1 MNRRMIS
8 LLLAVVLVL
17 SLVGC
22 KTKAKEEPIA
32 AAPIPEGF
40 FDQTKPADET
50 ETPAVTEKEQEE
62 EPTTT
67 SEEPTDGVQS
77 EETKETEATDA
88 TEATEETQKP
98 TNTIVQMTQYEW
110 YHSLTGEQQMAYME
124 TFESMDA
131 FFDWYNAAKEEHE
144 KERPSIDIGDGYI
157 DLDKI
162 IGGND

>member
-62 EPTTT
+62 EK
-67 SEEPTDGVQS
+67 D
-77 EETKETEATDA
+77 
-88 TEATEETQKP
+88 
-98 TNTIVQMTQYEW
+98 
-110 YHSLTGEQQMAYME
+110 EQDQE
-124 TFESMDA
+124 DF
-131 FFDWYNAAKEEHE
+131 
-144 KERPSIDIGDGYI
+144 
-157 DLDKI
+157 
-162 IGGND
+162 

>member
-17 SLVGC
+17 SLMGC

-67 SEEPTDGVQS
+67 SEEQTDGVQS
-77 EETKETEATDA
+77 EETKATEATDA

-131 FFDWYNAAKEEHE
+131 FFAWYNAAKEEHE